1 MEHAPNQSLLD
12 YVRARKRLAEGKA
25 ALILKQIVAGLQYCH
40 SREVVHRAGLSTPT
54 AGSLRFACDRV
65 RPLQGRCVAAGR
77 GTAAAGGLYT
87 GEGGDRL
94 VHLLGTLGA
103 NLKPVVHMKL
113 VLILLFLLHGRGMDV
128 LLRIVCIFLR
138 VTILAVSKHVYAD
151 YGGQQFINSLL
162 APRIF
167 TSSWL

>member
-40 SREVVHRAGLSTPT
+40 SRE
-54 AGSLRFACDRV
+54 
-65 RPLQGRCVAAGR
+65 GRCVAAGR